1 VAVPFDKTFQRALAA
16 LQGGQ
21 LDDAERSFKELL
33 DAEPQHVAGL
43 NLYAILLIQLER
55 FEEAE
60 DYLRRAL
67 RKNPKSDATL
77 SNYGIVLAALK
88 RPVEATERFTQA
100 LALNPS
106 AVETWNSRGTVFN
119 GLGQYQQ
126 AIADFDR
133 AIALNS
139 KYTDAFCNKGNS
151 LAALKLW
158 DQSLAAYD
166 AAIALNQRLAN
177 AWLGRAKILLFV
189 YKDYKTAAD
198 AYDRA
203 LSLKPDLA
211 ETWVGLGNIFYQS
224 RQYDRALAAYEKAI
238 ELNPDLSD
246 GWHGRANVLYET
258 KRHDEAITAY
268 DKLLGKSPA
277 LAWLGRGSVYSDLG
291 LDDQA
296 LAAFEQAIAL
306 SPDLANAWSARGS
319 ILARATRHEEA
330 FACYEKAVELSPD
343 YAEGYFNK
351 GLLKLLVGD
360 LEAGWPLYEWR
371 WKIRNLELSARH
383 FAKKQWLGHENIS
396 AKTVLVHS
404 EQGFGDTI
412 QFYRY
417 ISKLTGLGCK
427 IIFETQAPLVS
438 LINANSNIYQV
449 ISQGETLP
457 NFDVHCPL
465 LSLPL
470 AFNTTLETIPA
481 SVPYLFPSPER
492 LELWRTKFDR
502 KATVRI
508 GLVWSGKLLPDF
520 RRSIPLELL
529 LRIINEKAEW
539 HSLQKDVLE
548 SDQSSLHSTP
558 TIRNHASSLIDFS
571 DTAALITEMDLVI
584 SIDTAVAHLA
594 GALGKPVWVL
604 LPFHPDFRWL
614 QERED
619 SPWYP
624 TARLFRQ
631 PLPGD
636 WAAVVE
642 RVRQELTSFIQA
654 GEA

>member
-1 VAVPFDKTFQRALAA
+1 VAASFDKTFQRALAA

-43 NLYAILLIQLER
+43 NLYAILLIQLGR
-55 FEEAE
+55 FEEAAN
-60 DYLRRAL
+60 YLRQAL
-67 RKNPKSDATL
+67 RKTPKSDATL

-88 RPVEATERFTQA
+88 RPVEAAEQFTQA

-106 AVETWNSRGTVFN
+106 AAETWNSRGTVFS
-119 GLGQYQQ
+119 GMGQYQQ

-133 AIALNS
+133 AIVLNS
-139 KYTDAFCNKGNS
+139 KYADAFCNKGNS

-177 AWLGRAKILLFV
+177 AWLGRAKIVLFV
-189 YKDYKTAAD
+189 DKDYKKARE
-198 AYDRA
+198 AYDRV
-203 LSLKPDLA
+203 LSLNPDLA
-211 ETWVGLGNIFYQS
+211 DAWVGLGNIFYQS
-224 RQYDRALAAYEKAI
+224 KQYVQALAAYDKAI
-238 ELNPDLSD
+238 EHDTDLSD

-258 KRHDEAITAY
+258 KRYDEAITAY

-277 LAWLGRGSVYSDLG
+277 LAWHGRASVYSDLG

-296 LAAFEQAIAL
+296 LAAFEQATAL
-306 SPDLANAWSARGS
+306 SPDLAAAWSGRGS
-319 ILARATRHEEA
+319 ILARANRHEEA
-330 FACYEKAVELSPD
+330 FACYEKAIELD
-343 YAEGYFNK
+343 REYAEGYLNK

-360 LEAGWPLYEWR
+360 FEAGWPLYEWR
-371 WKIRNLELSARH
+371 WKIRSPLPYARD
-383 FAKKQWLGHENIS
+383 FAQKQWLGDENIS
-396 AKTVLVHS
+396 GKTILVHS

-417 ISKLTGLGCK
+417 ISKLTSLGCK
-427 IIFETQAPLVS
+427 IIFETQAPLVP
-438 LINANSNIYQV
+438 LINAQNNNYQV
-449 ISQGETLP
+449 VSQGATLP
-457 NFDVHCPL
+457 NFDIHCPL

-470 AFNTTLETIPA
+470 AFNTTLETIPT
-481 SVPYLFPSPER
+481 SVPYLFPSPEK
-492 LELWRTKFDR
+492 LELWRTRLDR
-502 KATVRI
+502 KETVRI
-508 GLVWSGKLLPDF
+508 GLAWSGKLLPDF
-520 RRSIPLELL
+520 RRSIPLKVL

-548 SDQSSLHSTP
+548 SDQSSLHSSP
-558 TIRNHASSLIDFS
+558 AIRNHASSLINFS
-571 DTAALITEMDLVI
+571 DTAALITKMDLVI

-614 QERED
+614 LERENN
-619 SPWYP
+619 PWYP

-636 WAAVVE
+636 WEAVAE
-642 RVRQELTSFIQA
+642 RVCQELTSFIQA
-654 GEA
+654 GNA